1 MRKSIALALV
11 VTLGLV
17 LTAGSAWARPI
28 NIYQMYLWTFGEP
41 AAAGVLVSAAG
52 ASVTNA
58 LTATPFAITT
68 AAVPLRFIT
77 VQCDATAFVGF
88 SSTCGITFA
97 ASSGCVRLTATDPPR
112 VIILQDATTAMNA
125 AGPAAFNCV
134 VTRLL

>member
-11 VTLGLV
+11 VMLGLV
-17 LTAGSAWARPI
+17 LTAGSAWARPS

-41 AAAGVLVSAAG
+41 VAAGVLVSGTG

-58 LTATPFAITT
+58 TT
-68 AAVPLRFIT
+68 AAPFGVNAAAIPLRFAT

-88 SSTCGITFA
+88 SATCGITLA
-97 ASSGCVRLTATDPPR
+97 TSNGCVRLTATDPPR
-112 VIILQDATTAMNA
+112 LFILQDLTTAMNA